1 MNHLKDEKSPYLKEH
16 AGNPVDWYPWC
27 EEAFEKAKEE
37 DKPIFL
43 SIGYSS
49 CHWCH
54 VMKRESF
61 EDQEVAELMNET
73 FLSIKVDKEERPDI
87 DSVYMDVARSMSG
100 RGGWPLTVFMTAEK
114 VPFYAATYI
123 PKKGKRG
130 SKGLLELIPEI
141 GKLWENDRERLV
153 ERGKSVIENL
163 KKEDSRP
170 VRKID
175 ESILDEG
182 FDYLSRAF
190 DEEYGGFGNTQ
201 KFPTPQNFL
210 FLLEYGEKRKEET
223 AHNMVSKTLRE
234 MRKGGVYDHLGYGF
248 HRYSTDQ
255 KWLLPHFEKML
266 YDQAMILM
274 AYTEGWQVTHDTLF
288 SRTVDEV
295 IEYVDRN
302 LRSETGGFFSSEDA
316 ESSGKEGAYYTWT
329 KEEIEDVLGEEAEL
343 FVELFNV
350 EDEGNFRK
358 ESSNEK
364 TGESV
369 LHLKKSMEEFA
380 KDRDISVKESKDDIG
395 SMKTELFEERLKR
408 EKPKVDNKILTDW
421 NSLMVAALSKAGFVF
436 EEDRYLDM
444 AEETISFILDEL
456 VRDGELYHAYIDGK
470 TSVKGGLD
478 DHSFLVWALLNLYQT
493 TFKPKYLKSAIE
505 FTDTMMDT
513 FWDGDE
519 GGFFISRKD
528 DDELPVNKKEVRDGS
543 YPSGNSI
550 ALLCLVRLSQIT
562 GDEKYDDAVEKM
574 IETFSRKISKNSG
587 QFTMFL
593 TALRSWWSGGK
604 EIVIVSEKDEREEMI
619 DVLREEFLPDSVLV
633 VKDED
638 YGEQLENI
646 LEFTSSMVK
655 ADGKPTAYV
664 CEDFTCEEPV
674 TNIPEFKRLVEKD

>member
-1 MNHLKDEKSPYLKEH
+1 M
-16 AGNPVDWYPWC
+16 DWYPWC
-27 EEAFEKAKEE
+27 KEAFEKAKEE

-61 EDQEVAELMNET
+61 EDEEVAELMNDT
-73 FLSIKVDKEERPDI
+73 FVSIKVDKEERPDI

-100 RGGWPLTVFMTAEK
+100 RGGWPLTILMTPEK
-114 VPFYAATYI
+114 IPFYAATYI

-141 GKLWENDRERLV
+141 GKLWENDRERLI
-153 ERGKSVIENL
+153 EKGKSVIENL
-163 KKEDSRP
+163 KKENSRS

-175 ESILDEG
+175 KSILDEG
-182 FDYLSRAF
+182 FDYLFQAF

-210 FLLEYGEKRKEET
+210 FLLEYVEKSEEET
-223 AHNMVSKTLRE
+223 AHRMVSKTLRE
-234 MRKGGVYDHLGYGF
+234 MRKGGIYDHLGYGF
-248 HRYSTDQ
+248 HRYSTDR

-274 AYTEGWQVTHDTLF
+274 TYTEAWQVTQDKLF
-288 SRTVDEV
+288 SKTVEEV
-295 IEYVDRN
+295 IEYVNRN

-329 KEEIEDVLGEEAEL
+329 KEEIEDILGEEAEL
-343 FVELFNV
+343 FAELFNV
-350 EDEGNFRK
+350 EDEGNFRE

-364 TGESV
+364 TGENI
-369 LHLKKSMEEFA
+369 LHLNKTIENFAEDRGISAEELKTDIVKMKKKLLE
-380 KDRDISVKESKDDIG
+380 K
-395 SMKTELFEERLKR
+395 RLKR
-408 EKPKVDNKILTDW
+408 EKPNVDNKILTDW
-421 NSLMVAALSKAGFVF
+421 NSLMVVAFSRAGFVF
-436 EEDRYLDM
+436 DENKYLDM

-456 VRDGELYHAYIDGK
+456 VKDKELYHAYIEGK
-470 TSVKGGLD
+470 VSVKAGLD

-528 DDELPVNKKEVRDGS
+528 DDELPVNKKEVRDGA

-550 ALLCLVRLSQIT
+550 ALLSLVRLSQIT

-574 IETFSRKISKNSG
+574 IEAFSAKLSKNPG

-604 EIVIVSEKDEREEMI
+604 EIVIVGEEDEIEGMI
-619 DVLREEFLPDSVLV
+619 NVLRERFLPDSIFI

-638 YGEQLENI
+638 LSEDLENI
-646 LEFTSSMVK
+646 LGFTSSMVK
-655 ADGKPTAYV
+655 VNDEPTAYV
-664 CEDFTCEEPV
+664 CENFTCNEPV
-674 TNIPEFKRLVEKD
+674 TGLNEFEKVVEKS